1 MFKFYLKNKLL
12 MLLFSIWYDRCSLG
26 GKPLG
31 FFCTKSQIEEWDQ
44 GRSLGGSR
52 GGNCPP
58 WPHPNPHPLNIYLP
72 IFSLCMFLF
81 ALSLCSAILHV
92 ILCYGTVT
100 FGSTCNVIFL
110 ANDYQEAHYIPLKI
124 SFLVI
129 IALTW
134 NFILKIFQTY
144 LI

>member
-1 MFKFYLKNKLL
+1 MIDAALVENLWASFVLNLKLK
-12 MLLFSIWYDRCSLG
+12 SGTRG
-26 GKPLG
+26 GARGP
-31 FFCTKSQIEEWDQ
+31 
-44 GRSLGGSR
+44 R

-81 ALSLCSAILHV
+81 ALSLYSATLHV
-92 ILCYGTVT
+92 ILCYRAVT